1 MNVSKSKYNVEEMC
15 RTAIFTAVLAVLAQ
29 ISIPMAGG
37 VPVTLQTFGV
47 VLSGIVLGGRGGAM
61 ACIVYLVLG
70 LVGVPVFSGFKGGP
84 GVLFGPTGG
93 FIISFPVMA
102 YLAGMASDR
111 AVKSI
116 SGGAAFWSKVFFAG
130 LIPGMLFNYA
140 VGALWFDIVTGSGI
154 MAAVTACIAP
164 FVINDLI
171 KLTAAGITGI
181 ILRKRLKRSG
191 L

>member
-1 MNVSKSKYNVEEMC
+1 MSVSKSKYSVEGMC

-37 VPVTLQTFGV
+37 VPVTLQTFAV

-84 GVLFGPTGG
+84 GVLLGPTGG

-102 YLAGMASDR
+102 YFAGMASNR
-111 AVKSI
+111 AVRSV
-116 SGGAAFWSKVFFAG
+116 SGGTVFWSKVFLAG
-130 LIPGMLFNYA
+130 LMPGMIFNYA
-140 VGALWFDIVTGSGI
+140 AGAVWFDLVTGSGI

>member
-70 LVGVPVFSGFKGGP
+70 LAGVPVFSGFRGGP

-93 FIISFPVMA
+93 FVISFPVMA
-102 YLAGMASDR
+102 YLAGRVLER
-111 AVKSI
+111 AGSSVSV
-116 SGGAAFWSKVFFAG
+116 GAAFWSKIFLTG
-130 LIPGMLFNYA
+130 LMPGMLFNYA
-140 VGALWFDIVTGSGI
+140 VGAVWFSIVTGSGL

-171 KLTAAGITGI
+171 KLTAAGIAGI

>member
-1 MNVSKSKYNVEEMC
+1 M
-15 RTAIFTAVLAVLAQ
+15 
-29 ISIPMAGG
+29 
-37 VPVTLQTFGV
+37 
-47 VLSGIVLGGRGGAM
+47 
-61 ACIVYLVLG
+61 
-70 LVGVPVFSGFKGGP
+70 
-84 GVLFGPTGG
+84 LFGPTGG

-102 YLAGMASDR
+102 YIAGMASDR
-111 AVKSI
+111 AVRSI
-116 SGGAAFWSKVFFAG
+116 SGGAAFWAKVFFAG
-130 LIPGMLFNYA
+130 LMPGMLFNYA